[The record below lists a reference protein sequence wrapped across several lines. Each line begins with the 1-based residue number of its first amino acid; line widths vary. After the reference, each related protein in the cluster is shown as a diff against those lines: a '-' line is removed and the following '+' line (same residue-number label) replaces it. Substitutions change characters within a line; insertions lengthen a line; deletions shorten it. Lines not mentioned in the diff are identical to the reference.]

1 MKVEIRTPNG
11 AMLVDLAEF
20 LPASKTRV
28 RKLFRLMECG
38 LDPAAKKS
46 VKDYLCSL
54 KKTDKMDLAKAAE
67 KDREKKISNIDAEI
81 KRLNE
86 EKVKLKEEQMEAKR
100 RIKAEQQIQS
110 NVDDWIREF
119 CYCAGYVEDTDGT
132 EDRRAGTV
140 GGHGTSPPYS

>member
-67 KDREKKISNIDAEI
+67 KDREKKISNIDSEI

-86 EKVKLKEEQMEAKR
+86 EKVKLRA
-100 RIKAEQQIQS
+100 
-110 NVDDWIREF
+110 
-119 CYCAGYVEDTDGT
+119 DGGQET
-132 EDRRAGTV
+132 YKGRAAD
-140 GGHGTSPPYS
+140 SE

>member
-67 KDREKKISNIDAEI
+67 KDREKKISNIDSEI

-119 CYCAGYVEDTDGT
+119 CYCAGYAEDTDGT
-132 EDRRAGTV
+132 E
-140 GGHGTSPPYS
+140 

>member
-1 MKVEIRTPNG
+1 MKVEIKTPNG

-54 KKTDKMDLAKAAE
+54 KKTGRMDLARAVE
-67 KDREKKISNIDAEI
+67 KDREKKISSIDSEI
-81 KRLNE
+81 KRLNA
-86 EKVKLKEEQMEAKR
+86 EKIKLKEEQMEAKR
-100 RIKAEQQIQS
+100 RIKAEQQIQCS
-110 NVDDWIREF
+110 ADDWIREF
-119 CYCAGYVEDTDGT
+119 YYYAGYVEDTDGK
-132 EDRRAGTV
+132 E
-140 GGHGTSPPYS
+140 

>member
-1 MKVEIRTPNG
+1 MR
-11 AMLVDLAEF
+11 
-20 LPASKTRV
+20 
-28 RKLFRLMECG
+28 

-67 KDREKKISNIDAEI
+67 KDREKKISNIDSEI

-119 CYCAGYVEDTDGT
+119 CYCAGYAEVQMARE
-132 EDRRAGTV
+132 
-140 GGHGTSPPYS
+140 